1 MLAVVALGKLL
12 RDLDELE
19 PDELQAARFEASE
32 DGSDQRALHAVGLH
46 DDQSAFQRHAGSVA
60 DGPNPSC
67 PCCSAEIEGLFSLEA
82 ALFSHT
88 LLIRADS
95 LDLSES
101 TVATG
106 YCMKCKA
113 QREIKNAKQ
122 ITMKNGRP
130 ATEGACPVCGTKIF
144 KIGAG
149 K

>member
-1 MLAVVALGKLL
+1 MT
-12 RDLDELE
+12 
-19 PDELQAARFEASE
+19 AS
-32 DGSDQRALHAVGLH
+32 
-46 DDQSAFQRHAGSVA
+46 
-60 DGPNPSC
+60 
-67 PCCSAEIEGLFSLEA
+67 CSGEIEGLFSVDA
-82 ALFSHT
+82 AHLVSA
-88 LLIRADS
+88 LVSGR
-95 LDLSES
+95 LSTRWSE

>member
-1 MLAVVALGKLL
+1 MP
-12 RDLDELE
+12 E
-19 PDELQAARFEASE
+19 ARFENDACC
-32 DGSDQRALHAVGLH
+32 GS
-46 DDQSAFQRHAGSVA
+46 
-60 DGPNPSC
+60 
-67 PCCSAEIEGLFSLEA
+67 EIESLFSLDA
-82 ALFSHT
+82 AHLACVVFFG
-88 LLIRADS
+88 ADYS
-95 LDLSES
+95 TKLER